1 VDRSPSQLDHLG
13 QQRGR
18 ASDLAAGIAT
28 ELAQAKDQLNELDG
42 YAGDGDLGL
51 TVAAGSAA
59 VLDRLPALQDAPPSE
74 LLRSIGR
81 ELSRRAPSTSGTLV
95 AFALVAAARDC
106 ATTEPRY
113 DTASLARILRV
124 ITTTIATRGKSAP
137 GDKTILDAL
146 EPATAAAAESAA
158 AESAAAES
166 AAAESAAAESAAA
179 ESAAASSAAE
189 QDTPLSAV
197 ESAAGGPP
205 VSAVPQSGT
214 PLSAAQLNV
223 DAMNVTPRALQ
234 RLRGDIHGVT
244 GRVPRA
250 EESASVQG
258 KLWAAAAQAVAAA
271 ADAGAAATAGMAPRH
286 GRASWLAERSAGH
299 EDAGAR
305 LAALAL
311 GALAL
316 TVREKEK
323 TS

>member
-1 VDRSPSQLDHLG
+1 MDRSPSQLDHLG

-179 ESAAASSAAE
+179 SSAAE